1 MNYIISES
9 LSRFKYNV
17 LANMQDLIKF
27 VTEAKKAFNQ
37 FAVNLIN
44 GWLPFKI
51 LNLIR
56 SKSLIIDF
64 SSKNEIF
71 AQRIEC
77 GDVYFDQ
84 FYYKNFY

>member
-64 SSKNEIF
+64 S
-71 AQRIEC
+71 
-77 GDVYFDQ
+77 
-84 FYYKNFY
+84 